1 MFGMTGREELEIPA
15 VEVDELDDDLDEGI
29 IG

>member
-1 MFGMTGREELEIPA
+1 MFGMTGREELEIPV
-15 VEVDELDDDLDEGI
+15 VEVDELDDDLNEGI